1 MKKLFKKYKLYLY
14 ICLFIII
21 FIALIIILLLNRKP
35 SLYKYIM
42 IDDIK
47 RVSTIKTN
55 DYLFLDSYKINGK
68 VSQYKKEI
76 ELDQFSGYIY
86 YIRGKNKYNIYQV
99 KIDTSKSDESVP
111 LMSQIKLTIEEFERE
126 IINQFDNNLHY
137 ISEELEGK
145 SNYKIKLPIEESIY
159 KDNRVYIRKYSDKK
173 SGFVFNYYIK
183 DKYLICEFINNIK

>member
-14 ICLFIII
+14 ICLLIII

-47 RVSTIKTN
+47 RVNTIKTN
-55 DYLFLDSYKINGK
+55 DYSFLDSYKINGK
-68 VSQYKKEI
+68 VNQYKKEI

-99 KIDTSKSDESVP
+99 KIDTSNNDKSVP

-126 IINQFDNNLHY
+126 IINQFDNNLY
-137 ISEELEGK
+137 NISEELEGK

-173 SGFVFNYYIK
+173 SEFVFNYYMN